1 MELPEVELKLCAVG
15 GVEADERNTEAEK
28 GLRVPFGVEV
38 VEASVTISSK
48 SWFPSGTKVLSKEH
62 LYRPESDC
70 FSCVM
75 LTYIISDEVTPLF
88 SYLMLYLPF

>member
-38 VEASVTISSK
+38 VEAVNNESIRVIIRPLEAVYISAC
-48 SWFPSGTKVLSKEH
+48 
-62 LYRPESDC
+62 D
-70 FSCVM
+70 
-75 LTYIISDEVTPLF
+75 
-88 SYLMLYLPF
+88 